1 MRIFGASDIGT
12 NRQTNQDAFIN
23 TVLSKNAVLSVVCDG
38 MGGANAGNIAS
49 NIAVTCITEYIKRS
63 FVPALQPSSVKN
75 LLVSAIDTANSEVFE
90 KAQSEAD
97 FKGMGTTTVVAL
109 VMGET
114 AYIAHV
120 GDSRAYLIKDGT
132 AQQLTRDHSIVQ
144 TLIERGHLT
153 ADEARVHPERNI
165 ITRALGIDAEVES
178 EYSEVPFKNGILVL
192 CTDGMINVITADDL
206 VAKAEETPLEKL
218 PDVLIEMANT
228 LQSSDNV
235 TVTAVTLD

>member
-12 NRQTNQDAFIN
+12 NRETNQDAFIN
-23 TVLSKNAVLSVVCDG
+23 TALSKNAVLSVVCDG

-49 NIAVTCITEYIKRS
+49 NIAVTSITEYIKRS
-63 FVPALQPSSVKN
+63 FVPALQPLSVRN
-75 LLVSAIDTANSEVFE
+75 LLLSAIDTANSEVYQ
-90 KAQSEAD
+90 KAQSEAE
-97 FKGMGTTTVVAL
+97 FNGMGTTVVVAL
-109 VMGET
+109 IMGEM

-120 GDSRAYLIKDGT
+120 GDSRAYLIKEGT

-144 TLIERGHLT
+144 TLVEKGHLT

-165 ITRALGIDAEVES
+165 ITRALGIDETVEC

-192 CTDGMINVITADDL
+192 CTDGMSNVITADEL
-206 VAKAEETPLEKL
+206 VAKAEETPLENL
-218 PDVLIEMANT
+218 PDALIKAANT
-228 LQSSDNV
+228 LDSGDNV

>member
-38 MGGANAGNIAS
+38 MGGANAGNVAS
-49 NIAVTCITEYIKRS
+49 NIAVTTITEYIKRS
-63 FVPALQPSSVKN
+63 FVPALQPSSVRN
-75 LLVSAIDTANSEVFE
+75 LLLSAIDTANSEIFD
-90 KAQSEAD
+90 KAQSEAE
-97 FKGMGTTTVVAL
+97 FSGMGTTAVVAII
-109 VMGET
+109 MGET

-120 GDSRAYLIKDGT
+120 GDSRAYLIKDET

-144 TLIERGHLT
+144 TLVEKGHLT

-165 ITRALGIDAEVES
+165 ITRALGIDETVES

-192 CTDGMINVITADDL
+192 CTDGMSNVVTADEL
-206 VAKAEETPLEKL
+206 VGKVKEISLEKL
-218 PDVLIEMANT
+218 PEALIEVANERE
-228 LQSSDNV
+228 SGDNV
-235 TVTAVTLD
+235 TVTAVSLD